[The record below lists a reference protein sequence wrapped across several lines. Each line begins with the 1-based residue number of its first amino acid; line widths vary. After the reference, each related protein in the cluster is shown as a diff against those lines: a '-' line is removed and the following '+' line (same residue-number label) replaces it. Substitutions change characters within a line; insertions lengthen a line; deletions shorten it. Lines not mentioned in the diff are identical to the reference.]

1 MRRFAPLILL
11 ILLLTGCGRST
22 DERLLQQAEK
32 HAAQQAETHRQTA
45 RQQQEVAESSRRL
58 VEADAKARQEMASM
72 QNGLRE
78 DQAEVGRQRD
88 QLETERRELASQR
101 YRDPIIASAI
111 VNVGLVLAALLPLLV
126 CVYVLW
132 FVVRTRD
139 ADEAVTEM
147 LVEEIVSE
155 KPRILPPVVPLP
167 ALVQESVVDCRAE
180 TAGTD

>member
-1 MRRFAPLILL
+1 
-11 ILLLTGCGRST
+11 
-22 DERLLQQAEK
+22 
-32 HAAQQAETHRQTA
+32 
-45 RQQQEVAESSRRL
+45 
-58 VEADAKARQEMASM
+58 
-72 QNGLRE
+72 
-78 DQAEVGRQRD
+78 
-88 QLETERRELASQR
+88 
-101 YRDPIIASAI
+101 
-111 VNVGLVLAALLPLLV
+111 LVLAALLPLLV